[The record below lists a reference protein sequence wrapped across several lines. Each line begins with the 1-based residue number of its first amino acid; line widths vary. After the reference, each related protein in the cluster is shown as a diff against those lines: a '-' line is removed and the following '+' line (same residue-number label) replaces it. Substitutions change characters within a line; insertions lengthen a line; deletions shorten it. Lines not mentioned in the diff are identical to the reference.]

1 MNNWVALQPTAGR
14 FGQGLSFD
22 KELLHDYI
30 FCQKRRLSL
39 RMNQFKTFLL
49 MLVLTALFI
58 LVGSAIGG
66 KNGAVYAFVFAAL
79 MNFFAY
85 WFSDKIVL
93 RMYGAQEVSQSEA
106 PELYGVVAELTN
118 KASLPMPRVYMIEN
132 DTPNAFATGRN
143 PEHAA
148 VAVTTGILRI
158 LSKEEL
164 MGVIGHE
171 LSHIRHRDI
180 LISTMAATIA
190 GAISMLAS
198 MARWG
203 AIFGVGRDDEEGGGG
218 NIVFVLLFTMV
229 ASVAAMLIQMAIS
242 RSREY
247 LADEGGAHLSHPLSL
262 AKALGKLEVAAQ
274 RIPMEANPSTA
285 HMFIVNPL
293 RRGGI
298 LSLFSTHPPIEERIA
313 RLEEM
318 ARTGR
323 F

>member
-1 MNNWVALQPTAGR
+1 
-14 FGQGLSFD
+14 
-22 KELLHDYI
+22 
-30 FCQKRRLSL
+30 
-39 RMNQFKTFLL
+39 MNQFKTFIL
-49 MLVLTALFI
+49 MLVLTGLLI
-58 LVGSAIGG
+58 IVGSVIGG
-66 KNGAVYAFVFAAL
+66 KNGAIYFFVFAAL
-79 MNFFAY
+79 INFVTY

-93 RMYGAQEVSQSEA
+93 RMYGAKEVPQGEA
-106 PELYGVVAELTN
+106 PELYQIVGELVN
-118 KASLPMPRVYMIEN
+118 KAGLPMPKVYIIEN

-148 VAVTTGILRI
+148 VAVTSGILRI

-171 LSHIRHRDI
+171 LSHIQHRDI
-180 LISTMAATIA
+180 LISTIAATIA
-190 GAISMLAS
+190 GAISMLARV
-198 MARWG
+198 AQWG
-203 AIFGVGRDDEEGGGG
+203 AIFGVGRSDDEEGGGG
-218 NIVFVLLFTMV
+218 NFLFTLLFTIV
-229 ASVAAMLIQMAIS
+229 ASIAAMLIQMAIS

-262 AKALGKLEVAAQ
+262 ARALEKLEVAAQ
-274 RIPMEANPSTA
+274 RVPMNANPSTA

-293 RRGGI
+293 RGGGV

-318 ARTGR
+318 AKTGR

>member
-1 MNNWVALQPTAGR
+1 
-14 FGQGLSFD
+14 
-22 KELLHDYI
+22 
-30 FCQKRRLSL
+30 
-39 RMNQFKTFLL
+39 MNQFKTFIL
-49 MLVLTALFI
+49 MLVLTGIFI
-58 LVGSAIGG
+58 LVGTAIGG
-66 KNGAVYAFVFAAL
+66 RSGAIYAFIFAAL

-93 RMYGAQEVSQSEA
+93 RMYGARQVTQGEV
-106 PELYGVVAELTN
+106 PELYQMVGELVN
-118 KASLPMPRVYMIEN
+118 KASLPMPKVYIIEN

-148 VAVTTGILRI
+148 VAVTSGILRI

-171 LSHIRHRDI
+171 LSHIQHRDI
-180 LISTMAATIA
+180 LISTIAATIA
-190 GAISMLAS
+190 GAISMLSS

-203 AIFGVGRDDEEGGGG
+203 AIFGGGRSDDDEGGGG
-218 NIVFVLLFTMV
+218 GNFLFVLLFTMV

-247 LADEGGAHLSHPLSL
+247 LADEGGAHLAQPLSL
-262 AKALGKLEVAAQ
+262 AKALGKLEIAAQ
-274 RIPMEANPSTA
+274 RIPMKANPSTA

-293 RRGGI
+293 RRGGV

>member
-1 MNNWVALQPTAGR
+1 
-14 FGQGLSFD
+14 
-22 KELLHDYI
+22 
-30 FCQKRRLSL
+30 
-39 RMNQFKTFLL
+39 MNQFKTFIL
-49 MLVLTALFI
+49 MLVLTGIFI
-58 LVGSAIGG
+58 LVGTAIGG
-66 KNGAVYAFVFAAL
+66 RSGAIYAFIFAAL

-93 RMYGAQEVSQSEA
+93 RMYGARQVTQGEV
-106 PELYGVVAELTN
+106 PELYQMVGELVN
-118 KASLPMPRVYMIEN
+118 KASLPMPKVYIIEN

-148 VAVTTGILRI
+148 VAVTSGILRI

-171 LSHIRHRDI
+171 LSHIQHRDI
-180 LISTMAATIA
+180 LISTIAATIA
-190 GAISMLAS
+190 GAISMLSS

-203 AIFGVGRDDEEGGGG
+203 AIFGGGRSDDDEGGGG
-218 NIVFVLLFTMV
+218 GNFLFVLLFTMV

-247 LADEGGAHLSHPLSL
+247 LADEGGAHLAQPLSL
-262 AKALGKLEVAAQ
+262 AKALGKLEIAAQ

-293 RRGGI
+293 RRGGV

>member
-1 MNNWVALQPTAGR
+1 
-14 FGQGLSFD
+14 
-22 KELLHDYI
+22 
-30 FCQKRRLSL
+30 
-39 RMNQFKTFLL
+39 MNQFKTFIL
-49 MLVLTALFI
+49 MLVLTGIFI
-58 LVGSAIGG
+58 LVGTAIGG
-66 KNGAVYAFVFAAL
+66 KSGAIFAFVFAGL
-79 MNFFAY
+79 MNFVMY

-93 RMYGAQEVSQSEA
+93 RMYSAKEVTQGEA
-106 PELYGVVAELTN
+106 PELYQMVGELVN
-118 KASLPMPRVYMIEN
+118 KASLPMPKVYIMEN
-132 DTPNAFATGRN
+132 ETPNAFATGRN

-171 LSHIRHRDI
+171 LSHIQHRDI
-180 LISTMAATIA
+180 LISTIAATMA
-190 GAISMLAS
+190 GAISMLSS

-203 AIFGVGRDDEEGGGG
+203 AMFGGGRSDDEGGRGG
-218 NIVFVLLFTMV
+218 NILVVLAVSIF
-229 ASVAAMLIQMAIS
+229 ASIAAMLIQMAIS

-247 LADEGGAHLSHPLSL
+247 MADEGGAHLSHPLSL
-262 AKALGKLEVAAQ
+262 AKALGKLEVASQ
-274 RIPMEANPSTA
+274 RIPMQANPSTA

-293 RRGGI
+293 RGGGV
-298 LSLFSTHPPIEERIA
+298 LSLFSTHPPMEERIA

>member
-1 MNNWVALQPTAGR
+1 
-14 FGQGLSFD
+14 
-22 KELLHDYI
+22 
-30 FCQKRRLSL
+30 
-39 RMNQFKTFLL
+39 
-49 MLVLTALFI
+49 MLVLTIIFI
-58 LVGSAIGG
+58 LVGTMIGG
-66 KNGAVYAFVFAAL
+66 KSGAIYAFIFAAL
-79 MNFFAY
+79 MNFFSY

-93 RMYGAQEVSQSEA
+93 RMYSAREVTQGEA
-106 PELYGVVAELTN
+106 PELYGIVAELTS
-118 KASLPMPRVYMIEN
+118 KASLPMPKVYIMEN

-158 LSKEEL
+158 LSRDEL

-171 LSHIRHRDI
+171 LSHIQHRDI
-180 LISTMAATIA
+180 LIGTIAATMA
-190 GAISMLAS
+190 GAISILAT

-203 AIFGVGRDDEEGGGG
+203 AMFGGVRSDDEEGGGG
-218 NIVFVLLFTMV
+218 GNIIVVLIVSIF
-229 ASVAAMLIQMAIS
+229 ASIAAMLVQMAIS

-274 RIPMEANPSTA
+274 RVPMNANPSTA

-293 RRGGI
+293 RGGGV

-318 ARTGR
+318 ARAGR

>member
-1 MNNWVALQPTAGR
+1 
-14 FGQGLSFD
+14 
-22 KELLHDYI
+22 
-30 FCQKRRLSL
+30 
-39 RMNQFKTFLL
+39 MNQFKTFLL
-49 MLVLTALFI
+49 MLVLTVLFI
-58 LVGSAIGG
+58 LVGTAIGG
-66 KNGAVYAFVFAAL
+66 KSGAIYAFVIAAL
-79 MNFFAY
+79 MNFFSY

-93 RMYGAQEVSQSEA
+93 RMYGAREVSQGEA
-106 PELYGVVAELTN
+106 PELYGIVAELTS
-118 KASLPMPRVYMIEN
+118 KASLPMPKVYIMEN

-143 PEHAA
+143 PAHAA
-148 VAVTTGILRI
+148 VAVTSGILRI
-158 LSKEEL
+158 LSRDEL

-171 LSHIRHRDI
+171 LSHIQHRDI
-180 LISTMAATIA
+180 LIGTIAATMA
-190 GAISMLAS
+190 GAISLLAS

-203 AIFGVGRDDEEGGGG
+203 AMFGGVRSNDEEGGGG
-218 NIVFVLLFTMV
+218 GNILVMILVSIF
-229 ASVAAMLIQMAIS
+229 ASIAAMLIQMAIS

-274 RIPMEANPSTA
+274 RVPMDANPSTA

-293 RRGGI
+293 RGGRV

-318 ARTGR
+318 ARAGR

>member
-1 MNNWVALQPTAGR
+1 
-14 FGQGLSFD
+14 
-22 KELLHDYI
+22 
-30 FCQKRRLSL
+30 
-39 RMNQFKTFLL
+39 
-49 MLVLTALFI
+49 MLVLTVIFI
-58 LVGSAIGG
+58 LVGTMIGG
-66 KNGAVYAFVFAAL
+66 KSGAIYAFIFAAL
-79 MNFFAY
+79 MNFFSY

-93 RMYGAQEVSQSEA
+93 RMYSAREVTQGEA
-106 PELYGVVAELTN
+106 PELYGIVAELTS
-118 KASLPMPRVYMIEN
+118 KASLPMPKVYIMEN

-158 LSKEEL
+158 LSRDEL

-171 LSHIRHRDI
+171 LSHIQHRDI
-180 LISTMAATIA
+180 LIGTIAATMA
-190 GAISMLAS
+190 GAISILAT

-203 AIFGVGRDDEEGGGG
+203 AMFGGVRSDDEEGGGG
-218 NIVFVLLFTMV
+218 GNILVVMIVSIF
-229 ASVAAMLIQMAIS
+229 ASIAAMLVQMAIS

-262 AKALGKLEVAAQ
+262 ARALGKLEVAAQ
-274 RIPMEANPSTA
+274 RVPMNANPSTA

-293 RRGGI
+293 RGGGV

-318 ARTGR
+318 ARAGR

>member
-1 MNNWVALQPTAGR
+1 
-14 FGQGLSFD
+14 
-22 KELLHDYI
+22 
-30 FCQKRRLSL
+30 
-39 RMNQFKTFLL
+39 MNQFKTFLL
-49 MLVLTALFI
+49 MLVLTGLFI
-58 LVGSAIGG
+58 LVGTAIGG
-66 KNGAVYAFVFAAL
+66 RNGAVYAFIFAAL

-93 RMYGAQEVSQSEA
+93 RMYRAQPVSQSEA
-106 PELYGVVAELTN
+106 PELYQIVAELVN
-118 KASLPMPRVYMIEN
+118 KASLPMPKVYIIEN

-148 VAVTTGILRI
+148 VAVTSGILRI

-171 LSHIRHRDI
+171 LTHIQHRDI
-180 LISTMAATIA
+180 LISSIAATIA

-203 AIFGVGRDDEEGGGG
+203 AIFGFGRSDNDERGG
-218 NIVFVLLFTMV
+218 NILFVLLFTMV
-229 ASVAAMLIQMAIS
+229 ASIAAMLIQMAIS

-247 LADEGGAHLSHPLSL
+247 LADEGGAHLSNPLSL
-262 AKALGKLEVAAQ
+262 AKALGKLEIAAQ
-274 RIPMEANPSTA
+274 RIPMDANPSTA

-293 RRGGI
+293 RGGGV

>member
-1 MNNWVALQPTAGR
+1 
-14 FGQGLSFD
+14 
-22 KELLHDYI
+22 
-30 FCQKRRLSL
+30 
-39 RMNQFKTFLL
+39 MNQFKTFIL
-49 MLVLTALFI
+49 MLVLMGIFI
-58 LVGSAIGG
+58 LAGTAIGG
-66 KNGAVYAFVFAAL
+66 RSGAIYAFVFAGL
-79 MNFFAY
+79 MNFVMY

-93 RMYGAQEVSQSEA
+93 RMYGAREVSQGEA
-106 PELYGVVAELTN
+106 PELYGIVAELTS
-118 KASLPMPRVYMIEN
+118 KASLPMPKVYIMEN

-148 VAVTTGILRI
+148 VAVTSGIMRI
-158 LSKEEL
+158 LSRDEL

-171 LSHIRHRDI
+171 LSHIQHRDI
-180 LISTMAATIA
+180 LISTIAATMA
-190 GAISMLAS
+190 GAISILAS

-203 AIFGVGRDDEEGGGG
+203 AMFGGFRSDDDEGGGG
-218 NIVFVLLFTMV
+218 NILVVILVSIF
-229 ASVAAMLIQMAIS
+229 ASIAAMLIQLAIS

-247 LADEGGAHLSHPLSL
+247 MADEGGAHLSHPLSL
-262 AKALGKLEVAAQ
+262 AKALEKLEVASQ

-293 RRGGI
+293 RGGGV

>member
-1 MNNWVALQPTAGR
+1 MNR
-14 FGQGLSFD
+14 
-22 KELLHDYI
+22 
-30 FCQKRRLSL
+30 
-39 RMNQFKTFLL
+39 FKTFFL
-49 MLVLTALFI
+49 MLILTVLFI
-58 LVGSAIGG
+58 LVGTAIGG
-66 KNGAVYAFVFAAL
+66 RSGAIYAFVFAGL
-79 MNFFAY
+79 MNFVMY

-93 RMYGAQEVSQSEA
+93 RMYRAKEVTQGEA
-106 PELYGVVAELTN
+106 PELYQIVGELVN
-118 KASLPMPRVYMIEN
+118 KAGLPMPKVYMMEN
-132 DTPNAFATGRN
+132 ETPNAFATGRN

-171 LSHIRHRDI
+171 LSHIQHRDI
-180 LISTMAATIA
+180 LISTIAATMA
-190 GAISMLAS
+190 GAISMLSS

-203 AIFGVGRDDEEGGGG
+203 AIFGGGRSDEEGGGG
-218 NIVFVLLFTMV
+218 GNILVVLVVSIF
-229 ASVAAMLIQMAIS
+229 ASIAAMLIQMAIS

-247 LADEGGAHLSHPLSL
+247 MADEGGAHLSHPLSL
-262 AKALGKLEVAAQ
+262 AKALGKLEEAAQ

-293 RRGGI
+293 RGGGV
-298 LSLFSTHPPIEERIA
+298 LSLFSTHPPIGERIA
-313 RLEEM
+313 KLEEM

>member
-1 MNNWVALQPTAGR
+1 
-14 FGQGLSFD
+14 
-22 KELLHDYI
+22 
-30 FCQKRRLSL
+30 
-39 RMNQFKTFLL
+39 MNQFKTFFL
-49 MLVLTALFI
+49 MLVLTLLFI
-58 LVGSAIGG
+58 LVGTAIGG
-66 KNGAVYAFVFAAL
+66 KSGAIYAFFFAAL
-79 MNFFAY
+79 MNFFSY

-93 RMYGAQEVSQSEA
+93 RMYGAKEVSQSEA
-106 PELYGVVAELTN
+106 PELYGIVGELTS
-118 KASLPMPRVYMIEN
+118 KASLPMPKVYIMEN

-158 LSKEEL
+158 LSRDEL

-171 LSHIRHRDI
+171 LSHILHRDI
-180 LISTMAATIA
+180 LISTIAATMA
-190 GAISMLAS
+190 GAISILAS

-203 AIFGVGRDDEEGGGG
+203 AMFGGFRSDDEEGGG
-218 NIVFVLLFTMV
+218 NILVVLLVSIF
-229 ASVAAMLIQMAIS
+229 ASVAAMLIQLAIS

-247 LADEGGAHLSHPLSL
+247 MADEGGAHLSHPLSL

-293 RRGGI
+293 RGGGV

>member
-1 MNNWVALQPTAGR
+1 
-14 FGQGLSFD
+14 
-22 KELLHDYI
+22 
-30 FCQKRRLSL
+30 
-39 RMNQFKTFLL
+39 MNQFKTFLL
-49 MLVLTALFI
+49 MLVLTALFL

-66 KNGAVYAFVFAAL
+66 KSGVIYAFIFAAA

-85 WFSDKIVL
+85 WFSDKLVL
-93 RMYGAQEVSQSEA
+93 RMYGAREVSQAEA
-106 PELYGVVAELTN
+106 PELYQIVGELTN
-118 KASLPMPRVYMIEN
+118 KASLPMPKVYIMEN

-158 LSKEEL
+158 LSKDEL

-171 LSHIRHRDI
+171 LSHVRNRDI
-180 LISTMAATIA
+180 LVSTIAATMA
-190 GAISMLAS
+190 GAISMLARIAQFGALFGG
-198 MARWG
+198 ARS
-203 AIFGVGRDDEEGGGG
+203 DEDEGGGG
-218 NIVFVLLFTMV
+218 NFIAVLLFSMI
-229 ASVAAMLIQMAIS
+229 AAFAAMLIQLAIS

-262 AKALGKLEVAAQ
+262 ARALSKLEIAAE

-293 RRGGI
+293 RGGGV

>member
-1 MNNWVALQPTAGR
+1 
-14 FGQGLSFD
+14 
-22 KELLHDYI
+22 
-30 FCQKRRLSL
+30 
-39 RMNQFKTFLL
+39 MNQFKTFIL
-49 MLVLTALFI
+49 MLVLTGIFI
-58 LVGSAIGG
+58 LVGTAIGG
-66 KNGAVYAFVFAAL
+66 RSGAIYAFIFAAL
-79 MNFFAY
+79 MNFFTY

-93 RMYGAQEVSQSEA
+93 RMYGAKEVAQGEA
-106 PELYGVVAELTN
+106 PELYGIVAELTS
-118 KASLPMPRVYMIEN
+118 KASLPMPKIYIMEN
-132 DTPNAFATGRN
+132 ETPNAFATGRN

-148 VAVTTGILRI
+148 VAVTSGILRI

-171 LSHIRHRDI
+171 LSHIQHRDI
-180 LISTMAATIA
+180 LISTIAATMA

-203 AIFGVGRDDEEGGGG
+203 AIFGVGRSDDEEGGGG
-218 NIVFVLLFTMV
+218 GNFLFVLLFTIV
-229 ASVAAMLIQMAIS
+229 GSVAAMLIQMAIS

-247 LADEGGAHLSHPLSL
+247 LADEGGAHLAHPLSL
-262 AKALGKLEVAAQ
+262 AKALGKLDMAAQ
-274 RIPMEANPSTA
+274 RNPMEANPSTA

-293 RRGGI
+293 TGGGV

-318 ARTGR
+318 ARTGK

>member
-1 MNNWVALQPTAGR
+1 
-14 FGQGLSFD
+14 
-22 KELLHDYI
+22 
-30 FCQKRRLSL
+30 
-39 RMNQFKTFLL
+39 
-49 MLVLTALFI
+49 MLVLTGIFI
-58 LVGSAIGG
+58 LVGTIIGG
-66 KNGAVYAFVFAAL
+66 RNGAIYAFVFAGL
-79 MNFFAY
+79 MNFVMY
-85 WFSDKIVL
+85 WFSDKMVL
-93 RMYGAQEVSQSEA
+93 RMYGAKEVSQSEA
-106 PELYGVVAELTN
+106 PELYGIVAELTS
-118 KASLPMPRVYMIEN
+118 KASLPMPKVYIMEN

-148 VAVTTGILRI
+148 VAVTSGIMSI
-158 LSKEEL
+158 LSRDEL

-180 LISTMAATIA
+180 LISTIAATMA
-190 GAISMLAS
+190 GAISILAT

-203 AIFGVGRDDEEGGGG
+203 AMFGGFRSDDEERGGG
-218 NIVFVLLFTMV
+218 NILVVLLVSIF
-229 ASVAAMLIQMAIS
+229 ASIAAMLVQMAIS

-247 LADEGGAHLSHPLSL
+247 LADEGGAHLAHPLSL
-262 AKALGKLEVAAQ
+262 AKALGKLEMASQ
-274 RIPMEANPSTA
+274 RIPMQANPSTA

-293 RRGGI
+293 KGGGV

>member
-1 MNNWVALQPTAGR
+1 MN
-14 FGQGLSFD
+14 
-22 KELLHDYI
+22 H
-30 FCQKRRLSL
+30 
-39 RMNQFKTFLL
+39 FKTFLL

-58 LVGSAIGG
+58 LVGTAIGG
-66 KNGAVYAFVFAAL
+66 KSGAIYAFVFAGL

-93 RMYGAQEVSQSEA
+93 RMYRAQEVSQSEA
-106 PELYGVVAELTN
+106 PELYGVVAELTS
-118 KASLPMPRVYMIEN
+118 KASLPMPKVYIMEN

-148 VAVTTGILRI
+148 VAVTSGILRI

-171 LSHIRHRDI
+171 LSHIQHRDI
-180 LISTMAATIA
+180 LIGTIAATIA
-190 GAISMLAS
+190 GAISMLAT

-203 AIFGVGRDDEEGGGG
+203 AMFGGFRSNDEEGGGG
-218 NIVFVLLFTMV
+218 GNIFVVLLVSIF
-229 ASVAAMLIQMAIS
+229 ASIAAMLIQMAIS

-262 AKALGKLEVAAQ
+262 ARALSKLDIAAQ

-293 RRGGI
+293 KGGRV

>member
-1 MNNWVALQPTAGR
+1 MNN
-14 FGQGLSFD
+14 
-22 KELLHDYI
+22 
-30 FCQKRRLSL
+30 
-39 RMNQFKTFLL
+39 FKTFLL

-58 LVGSAIGG
+58 LVGTALGG
-66 KNGAVYAFVFAAL
+66 RTGAVYAFVFAAL
-79 MNFFAY
+79 MNFVTY

-93 RMYGAQEVSQSEA
+93 RMYRAQEVSQSEA
-106 PELYGVVAELTN
+106 PELYGIVAELTS
-118 KASLPMPRVYMIEN
+118 KASLPMPKVYIIEN

-143 PEHAA
+143 PQHAA
-148 VAVTTGILRI
+148 VAVTSGILRI
-158 LSKEEL
+158 LSRDEL

-171 LSHIRHRDI
+171 LSHVQHRDI
-180 LISTMAATIA
+180 LISTIAATMA
-190 GAISMLAS
+190 GAISMLAT

-203 AIFGVGRDDEEGGGG
+203 AMFGGFRSSDEEGGRGG
-218 NIVFVLLFTMV
+218 NILVVLFVSIF
-229 ASVAAMLIQMAIS
+229 ASIAAMLIQLAIS

-262 AKALGKLEVAAQ
+262 AKALGKLEAAAQ

-293 RRGGI
+293 RGGGV

-318 ARTGR
+318 ARTGK

>member
-1 MNNWVALQPTAGR
+1 
-14 FGQGLSFD
+14 
-22 KELLHDYI
+22 
-30 FCQKRRLSL
+30 
-39 RMNQFKTFLL
+39 MNQFKTFLL
-49 MLVLTALFI
+49 MLVLTALLI
-58 LVGSAIGG
+58 IVGSVIGG
-66 KNGAVYAFVFAAL
+66 KNGAIYFFIFAAVI
-79 MNFFAY
+79 NFVMY
-85 WFSDKIVL
+85 WMSDKIVL
-93 RMYGAQEVSQSEA
+93 RMYGAKQVTQGEA
-106 PELYGVVAELTN
+106 PELYQIVGELVN
-118 KASLPMPRVYMIEN
+118 KASLPMPKVYVIEN

-158 LSKEEL
+158 LSKDEL

-180 LISTMAATIA
+180 LISTIAATLA
-190 GAISMLAS
+190 GAISMLARV
-198 MARWG
+198 AQWG
-203 AIFGVGRDDEEGGGG
+203 AIFGVGRSDDDERGGG
-218 NIVFVLLFTMV
+218 NFLFTIVFTIV
-229 ASVAAMLIQMAIS
+229 ASIAAMLIQMAIS

-247 LADEGGAHLSHPLSL
+247 LADEGGAHLANPLSL
-262 AKALGKLEVAAQ
+262 ARALGKLEVASQ

-293 RRGGI
+293 RGGGV

>member
-1 MNNWVALQPTAGR
+1 
-14 FGQGLSFD
+14 
-22 KELLHDYI
+22 
-30 FCQKRRLSL
+30 
-39 RMNQFKTFLL
+39 

-66 KNGAVYAFVFAAL
+66 KSGAIYAFVFAAL

-93 RMYGAQEVSQSEA
+93 RMYGAQQVSQGEA
-106 PELYGVVAELTN
+106 PELYQIVGELTN
-118 KASLPMPRVYMIEN
+118 KASLPMPKVYMIEN

-148 VAVTTGILRI
+148 VAVTTGIMRI

-171 LSHIRHRDI
+171 LSHIRNRDI
-180 LISTMAATIA
+180 LISTLAATMA
-190 GAISMLAS
+190 GAIGMLAR
-198 MARWG
+198 MAQFG
-203 AIFGVGRDDEEGGGG
+203 ALFGGARSDEDEGGGG
-218 NIVFVLLFTMV
+218 NFIAVLIFSMI
-229 ASVAAMLIQMAIS
+229 AAFAAILIQMAIS

-262 AKALGKLEVAAQ
+262 AKALGKLDMAAQ

-293 RRGGI
+293 RGGGV

-318 ARTGR
+318 ARTGK